1 MLGRADAGLSF
12 DDLAP
17 GPPAGAAT
25 SGATSEF
32 DKGGIAARLVLAVVG
47 TMKAGKSTTI
57 NAIVGRE
64 IMPNCNRP
72 MTALPTLIRHVP
84 GRVQPLLRPQKV
96 QPLNHLDCKARQ
108 MTVYRK
114 RSAPWPKKCLLRRS
128 ILDRRLPMH
137 FFTPTSRPEALK
149 VATSDLNL

>member
-1 MLGRADAGLSF
+1 VLGRADAGLSF

-64 IMPNCNRP
+64 IMPNRNRP

-84 GRVQPLLRPQKV
+84 GRVQPLPRLQKV
-96 QPLNHLDCKARQ
+96 QPLNDLDCEARQ

-114 RSAPWPKKCLLRRS
+114 RRC
-128 ILDRRLPMH
+128 PM
-137 FFTPTSRPEALK
+137 AQKMLI
-149 VATSDLNL
+149 A